1 MNLKSFVDATL
12 LFENFKNFGIT
23 LFSVYLRGHT
33 LKKDFQACVYNLRS
47 FAPIRWNDKAMLS
60 IMRFHGRFAINVL
73 DLHTN
78 PCG

>member
-1 MNLKSFVDATL
+1 MYVNCLHAFQEHQKFQNHTCS
-12 LFENFKNFGIT
+12 IH
-23 LFSVYLRGHT
+23 LRGQYLT
-33 LKKDFQACVYNLRS
+33 KDFQSCVYNLRS

>member
-1 MNLKSFVDATL
+1 MNLKYSRCYTAFRELQKFRNHT
-12 LFENFKNFGIT
+12 
-23 LFSVYLRGHT
+23 SVYLRGHS